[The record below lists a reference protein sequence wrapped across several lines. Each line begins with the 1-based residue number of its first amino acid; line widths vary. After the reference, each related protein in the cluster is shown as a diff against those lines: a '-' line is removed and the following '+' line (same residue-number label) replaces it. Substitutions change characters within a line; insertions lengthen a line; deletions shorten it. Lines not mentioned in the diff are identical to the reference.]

1 MEGSAIVVAAGKST
15 RANYIDKNF
24 LKIHNKFIVEY
35 SIEIFE
41 SIEEIKEIIL
51 VLNDNNYTFGEELK
65 EKYKKLI
72 LTKGGSFRAESVKN
86 GVMAAK
92 YKNLL
97 IHDGARPFI
106 TKELVK
112 KVLESLE
119 NFPCVVPII
128 PVRQTIKEVEDGFV
142 CKTLDRNKLF
152 EVQTPEGFYRDD
164 LISLYKTFEINEEI
178 FDESI
183 LFEKKG
189 IKIKTI
195 HGIFENIKLTTPFD
209 LMLAEVILLKWKQE
223 LA

>member
-41 SIEEIKEIIL
+41 SVEEIKEIIL
-51 VLNDNNYTFGEELK
+51 VLNENNYTFGEKLK

-92 YKNLL
+92 YKHLL

-112 KVLESLE
+112 KILENLE
-119 NFPCVVPII
+119 NFSCVIPVI
-128 PVRQTIKEVEDGFV
+128 PVRQTIKEVENGFV
-142 CKTLDRNKLF
+142 NKTLDRNKLF

-164 LISLYKTFEINEEI
+164 LISLYETFEINEEI

-195 HGIFENIKLTTPFD
+195 PGIFENIKLTTPFD
-209 LMLAEVILLKWKQE
+209 LMVAEVMILKWK
-223 LA
+223 

>member
-41 SIEEIKEIIL
+41 SFEEIKEIIL
-51 VLNDNNYTFGEELK
+51 VLNENNYTFGEKLK

-92 YKNLL
+92 YKHLL

-112 KVLESLE
+112 KILENLE
-119 NFPCVVPII
+119 NFSCVIPVI
-128 PVRQTIKEVEDGFV
+128 PVRQTIKEVENGFV
-142 CKTLDRNKLF
+142 SKTLDRNKLF

-164 LISLYKTFEINEEI
+164 LISLYETFEINEEI

-189 IKIKTI
+189 FKIKTI
-195 HGIFENIKLTTPFD
+195 PGIFENIKLTTPFD
-209 LMLAEVILLKWKQE
+209 LMVAEVMILKWK
-223 LA
+223 